1 MWRKILGYS
10 YNLISLAG
18 ILLAI
23 AGAGLMV
30 IFLAIG
36 VITGI
41 DNPYLGILIYF
52 AFPGLLVCGLLLV
65 PFGILRT
72 RKKML
77 REGITE
83 VPLYPILDLN
93 NRQQRFKAIFF
104 IFATLFFLLILAIA
118 SIKGYD
124 YTESTEFCGKVCH
137 TVMEPEYVAWSNSP
151 HARVRCAE
159 CHIGPGAEWFV
170 KAKISGLEQVYRV
183 LSNTYPAPIE
193 TPIPNLRPARD
204 TCEGC
209 HWPDKFYSGKAKNFL
224 HFASDEKNT
233 PREVNLLL
241 NLGKAPK
248 TPHAS
253 GIHWHISSEVYY
265 IARDAKR
272 QDIPYIAVKGKDGTI
287 TEYQDTEKPLSRKE
301 IDAGA
306 KRLMD
311 CIDCHNRPSHIYN
324 SPGTEIDESFVSG
337 TIDSSLPYLRK
348 VAVELLAK
356 EYKTTVEATEAIA
369 GGIRSYYAKEYPDL
383 SKAKAPAIEQA
394 IREVQKI
401 YRLNF
406 FPKMKTSW
414 TTHANNIGHF
424 YFPGC
429 FRCHDGKH
437 RSADGKAISKD
448 CNLCHEVLGQK
459 QENIKPGTKV
469 SEFIHPVD
477 IGEELQNT
485 GCYECHQPAEM

>member
-23 AGAGLMV
+23 AGAALMV

-52 AFPGLLVCGLLLV
+52 AFPGILVCGLLLV
-65 PFGILRT
+65 PIGILRT

-83 VPLYPILDLN
+83 VPLYPVLDLN
-93 NRQQRFKAIFF
+93 DRHQRFKAIFF

-183 LSNTYPAPIE
+183 LSNTYPTPIE

-209 HWPDKFYSGKAKNFL
+209 HWPDKFYSGKGKNFL

-287 TEYQDTEKPLSRKE
+287 TEYQDVDKPLSRKE
-301 IDAGA
+301 IDAGT

-337 TIDSSLPYLRK
+337 TIDSSLPYIRK

-356 EYKTTVEATEAIA
+356 EYKTTAEATGAIA
-369 GGIRSYYAKEYPDL
+369 SGIRSYYAKDYPEL
-383 SKAKAPAIEQA
+383 SKAKASAIEQA
-394 IREVQKI
+394 ILEVQKI

-406 FPKMKTSW
+406 FPQMKVSW

-437 RSADGKAISKD
+437 RSADGKAISRD

-477 IGEELQNT
+477 IGDELQNT
-485 GCYECHQPAEM
+485 GCHECHQPAES

>member
-23 AGAGLMV
+23 AGAALMV

-52 AFPGLLVCGLLLV
+52 AFPGILVCGLLLI

-93 NRQQRFKAIFF
+93 DSHQRFKAIFF

-137 TVMEPEYVAWSNSP
+137 TVMEPEYTAWSNSP

-183 LSNTYPAPIE
+183 LSNTYPTPIE

-209 HWPDKFYSGKAKNFL
+209 HWPDKFYYGKGKNFL
-224 HFASDEKNT
+224 HFASDENNT

-272 QDIPYIAVKGKDGTI
+272 QDIPYVAVKGKDGTI
-287 TEYQDTEKPLSRKE
+287 TEYQDTDKPLGRKE
-301 IDAGA
+301 IAAGA

-337 TIDSSLPYLRK
+337 TIDSSLPYIRK

-356 EYKTTVEATEAIA
+356 EYKTTAEATGAIA
-369 GGIRSYYAKEYPDL
+369 GGIRSYYAKDYPEL
-383 SKAKAPAIEQA
+383 SKTKAPAIEQA
-394 IREVQKI
+394 IREIQKI

-406 FPKMKTSW
+406 FPQMKVSW

-437 RSADGKAISKD
+437 RSEDGKVISKD

-459 QENIKPGTKV
+459 QENIKPGAKV
-469 SEFIHPVD
+469 TEFVHPID
-477 IGEELQNT
+477 IGDELQNT